1 MEVPKNRPNRTLISI
16 PSRLAWRIVQAFEYW
31 KLGTKPGTYRPIN
44 PIEVSVNFRGHY
56 KDFPR
61 SEIGKIKTLNLDV
74 IVRLGGR
81 GIYRGPILDVA
92 KGGLISIHHG
102 DNRSFRGGPPGFWEV
117 LFKSPQIGYIVQKL
131 TDKLDGGVVLRR
143 GEIATGPIASENRLR
158 IYVEADIALADT
170 MSEYLKT
177 GELVP
182 CEQQAEVLGPIYKMP
197 GLSNLAL
204 YLFIRLR
211 NRA

>member
-1 MEVPKNRPNRTLISI
+1 M
-16 PSRLAWRIVQAFEYW
+16 
-31 KLGTKPGTYRPIN
+31 
-44 PIEVSVNFRGHY
+44 
-56 KDFPR
+56 
-61 SEIGKIKTLNLDV
+61 
-74 IVRLGGR
+74 
-81 GIYRGPILDVA
+81 
-92 KGGLISIHHG
+92 
-102 DNRSFRGGPPGFWEV
+102 
-117 LFKSPQIGYIVQKL
+117 
-131 TDKLDGGVVLRR
+131 RR